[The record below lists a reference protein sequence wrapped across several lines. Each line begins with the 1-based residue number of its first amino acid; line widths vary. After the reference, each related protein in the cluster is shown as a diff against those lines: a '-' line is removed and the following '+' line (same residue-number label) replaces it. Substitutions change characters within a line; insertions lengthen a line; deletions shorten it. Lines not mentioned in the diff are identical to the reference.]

1 MDVKEWQKGKRI
13 FWQQFKRPELVEY
26 AKNVCD
32 IAFLPLGSIEQHG
45 PHLPLGTDSI
55 TIRKVIH
62 EVAKRTNSVCVQ
74 PCWPGYS
81 PHHMGFKGAIT
92 FSGNTL
98 QNVLLDT
105 IGSLSEHGLRRFVIL
120 NGHGG
125 NTDIINQVVRD
136 TREKL
141 NVMVATPSGPKNTKL
156 RKKAAERQKRF
167 WDIHAGVGET
177 GTGLLL
183 FPDLVEMWR
192 LENWV
197 PTLKLDPK
205 LIIVE
210 MSVC

>member
-1 MDVKEWQKGKRI
+1 MNILSKEKLEH
-13 FWQQFKRPELVEY
+13 FWITELTRPRFEEWLEKEPEPVIIIG
-26 AKNVCD
+26 V
-32 IAFLPLGSIEQHG
+32 GSIEQHG

-81 PHHMGFKGAIT
+81 PHHMGFKGTIT

-105 IGSLSEHGLRRFVIL
+105 ISSLAEHGLKRFVIL

-136 TREKL
+136 AREKL
-141 NVMVATPSGPKNTKL
+141 NVMVTTPSGPKNTKL

-167 WDIHAGVGET
+167 WDIHAGVGEK
-177 GTGLLL
+177 GPG
-183 FPDLVEMWR
+183 
-192 LENWV
+192 
-197 PTLKLDPK
+197 
-205 LIIVE
+205 
-210 MSVC
+210 